1 MGFFDFVKDAG
12 AALFG
17 GKKKVAPPPVP
28 VEAGP
33 RLDPELAAAL
43 EKYVGDLG
51 LNVTELSIR
60 VEDDTAIVHGK
71 VPTQQDLEK
80 VVLAVG
86 NNKGVARVDERL
98 EIAAPPEPPAV
109 FYTVVKGDNLSKIAK
124 HHYGSANKYMVI
136 FEANKPMLQHP
147 DKIYPGQV
155 LRIPPQA

>member
-17 GKKKVAPPPVP
+17 GKKKAPAP
-28 VEAGP
+28 VEQGP
-33 RLDPELAAAL
+33 KLDPELAAAL
-43 EKYVGDLG
+43 EKYVRDLG
-51 LNVTELSIR
+51 LAVTDLSIR
-60 VEDDTAIVHGK
+60 VEDDTAIVTGK

-86 NNKGVARVDERL
+86 NNKGVARVDEWL
-98 EIAAPPEPPAV
+98 EVAAPPEPPAV
-109 FYTVVKGDNLSKIAK
+109 FYTVVKGDTLSKIAK
-124 HHYGSANKYMVI
+124 HHYGNANKYRVI
-136 FEANKPMLQHP
+136 FEANKPMLAHP